1 MKSYTFAETISKK
14 NRKEAK
20 SLKNAEKRYIY
31 IVFLIFFDYLCTPN
45 WTF

>member
-1 MKSYTFAETISKK
+1 MKSYSFVETISKK

-20 SLKNAEKRYIY
+20 SLKNAEKRCIY
-31 IVFLIFFDYLCTPN
+31 IVLLNFFDYLCTPN